1 MNWMELA
8 TPMVVVTALS
18 GGGKFYAD
26 NTYVLVSDS
35 LQGQLFQLER
45 DIKRMELSDDLTPED
60 EAYLRFL
67 ELQADQLREELD

>member
-1 MNWMELA
+1 MEIASPL
-8 TPMVVVTALS
+8 VLIGALS
-18 GGGKFYAD
+18 SGGKFYAD

-45 DIKRMELSDDLTPED
+45 DIKRMELSDDLSPED

-67 ELQADQLREELD
+67 ELQAGQLREELD